1 MRGAQLLFSNLI
13 QSDHLPQQKTSDKGR
28 SKDLINKRDQKL
40 LYRYYFYAQILR
52 KQYGDILTI
61 LSDQF
66 DLSNVRI
73 IVCLSDKHQELKQ
86 IFAAK
91 PSVKELSE
99 LYPYLNWD
107 LK

>member
-13 QSDHLPQQKTSDKGR
+13 QSDSLPRQKSSDKGR

-40 LYRYYFYAQILR
+40 LYRHYFYAQILR
-52 KQYGDILTI
+52 KQYADVINRLREE
-61 LSDQF
+61 F
-66 DLSNVRI
+66 DLSDVRI
-73 IVCLSDKHQELKQ
+73 IVCLSDKHQELKA

-91 PSVKELSE
+91 PSVRDLKE